1 MELFSQFGMFF
12 ASRWLHI
19 LSGITWI
26 GLLYYFNFVQVPS
39 FATMDAGARTEAID
53 KLASRALWWFR
64 WAAVA
69 TVVTGVLILG
79 FQDPN
84 GFDPDYWG
92 TIQGS
97 SILTGILMGIIMFL
111 NVWGVIWRN
120 QKVVLASAAQ
130 VLAGGQPLP
139 EAAAAGRKAL
149 LASRTNTVL
158 SIPMVWF
165 MTFTSHFSGK
175 YTNADGTLAYWL
187 IVFAIVILIEANG
200 LGLLAGT
207 DPGPTKKPLETVK
220 GAIISGFVVWVVLYL
235 LWEVLFSF

>member
-1 MELFSQFGMFF
+1 MELFTQFGMYF

-19 LSGITWI
+19 ISGVTWI

-39 FATMDAGARTEAID
+39 FGAMEAGARMEAID

-69 TVVTGVLILG
+69 TVVTGILILG

-84 GFDPDYWG
+84 GFSPDYLG
-92 TIQGS
+92 TIQGT

-120 QKVVLASAAQ
+120 QKIVLASAAQ
-130 VLAGGQPLP
+130 VLAGGQALP
-139 EAAAAGRKAL
+139 EAAGAGRKAL
-149 LASRTNTVL
+149 LASRTNAVL
-158 SIPMVWF
+158 SISMVWF
-165 MTFTSHFSGK
+165 MTFTSHFSGL
-175 YTNADGTLAYWL
+175 YTNLDGTLPYWL
-187 IVFAIVILIEANG
+187 IVFAIVILVEANG

-220 GAIISGFVVWVVLYL
+220 GAIISGFVLWAIFYL
-235 LWEVLFSF
+235 LWEVLFSQ